1 MIIVALKGNDDMI
14 DKRYLTKILQAGKN
28 PTHDEI
34 EEILKKAKGRKK
46 LNLLEIAML
55 LNAHESEQLEHI
67 YRIAGEL
74 KDEIYGNRVVIFAP
88 LYISNFCVN
97 NCKYCGY
104 RRDNKFPRKKL
115 TQEEIKKQA
124 INLEKLGHKRLALE
138 VGEAPVETPIDYV
151 VESIKTI
158 YENSSI
164 RRINV
169 NIAATTV
176 EEYKMLHEVGIGT
189 YILFQETYDRD
200 AYLDQHPKSLKGD
213 YDYHLHAFD
222 RAFEAGIDD
231 VGAGVLFGLAD
242 YKFEVL
248 SLITHNRY
256 LEKKYGVG
264 FHTISVPR
272 LKKAEGMSLEDY
284 PHMISDEQF
293 KRLVT
298 ILRLAVPYIGLILS
312 TRESKEMREE
322 LISAGVSQISAG
334 SKTDVGGYHEELEES
349 EQEHDQFELSDE
361 RSVAEV
367 NKDLINRGFIPS
379 YCTACYR
386 KGRTGDRFMELAKNG
401 NIGLICEPNALMTLC
416 EYVMD
421 YGDQELIESGLKYI
435 LEHANTIKNQTI
447 KEKLKDNIFRIIKG
461 ERDLFF

>member
-1 MIIVALKGNDDMI
+1 MI
-14 DKRYLTKILQAGKN
+14 DKQYITKILKAGKH
-28 PTHDEI
+28 PSHDEI
-34 EEILKKAKGRKK
+34 ERILKKAKGRSR
-46 LNLLEIAML
+46 LNLLEISML
-55 LNAHESEQLEHI
+55 LNAHEEEQIKHI
-67 YRIAGEL
+67 SRIAGEL

-88 LYISNFCVN
+88 LYISNYCVN

-115 TQEEIKKQA
+115 TQEQIKEQA
-124 INLEKLGHKRLALE
+124 INLEHLGHKRLALE
-138 VGEAPVETPIDYV
+138 VGESPVETPIDYV
-151 VESIKTI
+151 VESIQTI
-158 YENSSI
+158 YDNSSI

-169 NIAATTV
+169 NIAATSV
-176 EEYKMLHEVGIGT
+176 EEYKKLHEVGIGT
-189 YILFQETYDRD
+189 YILFQETYDRE
-200 AYLDQHPKSLKGD
+200 AFTEQHPKSLKGD

-231 VGAGVLFGLAD
+231 VGAGVLFGLAN

-248 SLITHNRY
+248 SLIIHNRY
-256 LEKKYGVG
+256 LEEKYGVG

-272 LKKAEGMSLEDY
+272 LKKAEGMSLDDY

-298 ILRLAVPYIGLILS
+298 ILRLAVPYVGLILS

-334 SKTDVGGYHEELEES
+334 SKTDVGGYHEEHEEKD
-349 EQEHDQFELSDE
+349 HDQFELSDE
-361 RSVAEV
+361 RSVRDV
-367 NKDLINRGFIPS
+367 NKDLINRGYIPS

-386 KGRTGDRFMELAKNG
+386 KNRTGDRFMELAKNG
-401 NIGLICEPNALMTLC
+401 TIGLICEPNALMTLC
-416 EYVMD
+416 EYIMD
-421 YGDQELIESGLKYI
+421 YGDQDLIESGLKYI
-435 LEHANTIKNQTI
+435 LEHAGTIKNQTI
-447 KEKLKDNIFRIIKG
+447 KEKLKNNIFRIIKG

>member
-1 MIIVALKGNDDMI
+1 LDAAKHPTDQEI
-14 DKRYLTKILQAGKN
+14 DTILDKASKRK
-28 PTHDEI
+28 
-34 EEILKKAKGRKK
+34 R
-46 LNLLEIAML
+46 LNLMEIAML
-55 LNAHESEQLEHI
+55 LNAHQESQLERI
-67 YRIAGEL
+67 YDIAGQL

-104 RRDNKFPRKKL
+104 RRDNKFDRKKL
-115 TQEEIKKQA
+115 TQEEIKQQA
-124 INLEKLGHKRLALE
+124 VNLEKLGHKRLALE
-138 VGEAPVETPIDYV
+138 VGESPKETPIDYV

-169 NIAATTV
+169 NIAATSV
-176 EEYKMLHEVGIGT
+176 EEYKKLHDVGIGT

-200 AYLDQHPKSLKGD
+200 AYFDQHPTSLKGD
-213 YDYHLHAFD
+213 YDYHLHSFD

-231 VGAGVLFGLAD
+231 VGAGVLFGLANW
-242 YKFEVL
+242 KFEVL

-256 LEKKYGVG
+256 LEDKYGVG

-284 PHMISDEQF
+284 PNIISDEQF

-298 ILRLAVPYIGLILS
+298 VIRLAVPYIGIILS
-312 TRESKEMREE
+312 TRESKEMRNI
-322 LISAGVSQISAG
+322 LIDHGVSQISAG
-334 SKTDVGGYHEELEES
+334 SKTDVGGYHEEHEEVI
-349 EQEHDQFELSDE
+349 EHDQFELSDE
-361 RSVAEV
+361 RSVMNV
-367 NKDLINRGFIPS
+367 NKDLLESGHMPS

-386 KGRTGDRFMELAKNG
+386 KGRTGDRFMKLAKKG
-401 NIGLICEPNALMTLC
+401 TIGLICEPNALMTLT

-421 YGDQELIESGLKYI
+421 YGDQELTEKGLKYI
-435 LEHANTIKNQTI
+435 LDQAEKVRNQTV
-447 KEKLKDNIFRIIKG
+447 KSKLKENIYKIIKG
-461 ERDLFF
+461 ERDLYF

>member
-1 MIIVALKGNDDMI
+1 MNKDIIDETYI
-14 DKRYLTKILQAGKN
+14 RKILDAARN
-28 PTHDEI
+28 PNMNEI
-34 EEILKKAKGRKK
+34 EKIIQKARHRKK
-46 LNLLEIAML
+46 LNHMDIAML
-55 LNAHESEQLEHI
+55 LNAHDKKQLQKISEV
-67 YRIAGEL
+67 AGQL
-74 KDEIYGNRVVIFAP
+74 KDEIYGSRVVMFAP

-104 RRDNKFPRKKL
+104 RRDNNFTRKKL
-115 TQEEIKKQA
+115 AQEQIKQQA

-138 VGEAPVETPIDYV
+138 VGESPKETPIDYV

-158 YENSSI
+158 YDNSSI

-169 NIAATTV
+169 NIAATSV
-176 EEYKMLHEVGIGT
+176 EEYKKLKEVGIGT
-189 YILFQETYDRD
+189 YILFQETYDKTI
-200 AYLDQHPKSLKGD
+200 YQDQHPKSLKGD

-231 VGAGVLFGLAD
+231 VGAGVLFGLANW
-242 YKFEVL
+242 KFEVM
-248 SLITHNRY
+248 SLIIHNEY

-284 PHMISDEQF
+284 PHMIDDEQF

-298 ILRLAVPYIGLILS
+298 IIRLAVPYVGIILS
-312 TRESKEMREE
+312 TRETKEMREI
-322 LISAGVSQISAG
+322 LIKHGVSQISAG
-334 SKTDVGGYHEELEES
+334 SKTDVGGYHDEMEEHEP
-349 EQEHDQFELSDE
+349 DQFELSDE
-361 RSVAEV
+361 RSVMEV
-367 NKDLINRGFIPS
+367 NKDLIEKGFIPS

-386 KGRTGDRFMELAKNG
+386 KGRTGDRFMKLAKTG
-401 NIGLICEPNALMTLC
+401 SIGLICEPNAIMTLT

-421 YGDQELIESGLKYI
+421 YGDQDLIETGLKFI
-435 LEHANTIKNQTI
+435 FSHAETIKNQTV
-447 KEKLKDNIFRIIKG
+447 KEKLKTNIYRIIKG

>member
-1 MIIVALKGNDDMI
+1 MI
-14 DKRYLTKILQAGKN
+14 DKKYIQKILKAGKN
-28 PTHDEI
+28 PTNQEI
-34 EEILKKAKGRKK
+34 DEILKKAKGRKT

-55 LNAHESEQLEHI
+55 LNAHDKDQIERIS
-67 YRIAGEL
+67 RIAGEL

-115 TQEEIKKQA
+115 TQEQIAEQA

-138 VGEAPVETPIDYV
+138 VGEAPKETPIDYV

-158 YENSSI
+158 YDSSSI

-169 NIAATTV
+169 NIAATSV
-176 EEYKMLHEVGIGT
+176 EEYKKLKDVGIGT
-189 YILFQETYDRD
+189 YILFQETYDRE
-200 AYLDQHPKSLKGD
+200 AYEDQHPKSLKGD

-242 YKFEVL
+242 YKYEVL
-248 SLITHNRY
+248 SLIIHNRY
-256 LEKKYGVG
+256 LEDKYGVG

-298 ILRLAVPYIGLILS
+298 ILRLAVPYIGIILS

-334 SKTDVGGYHEELEES
+334 SKTDVGGYHEEEE
-349 EQEHDQFELSDE
+349 EEKEHDQFELSDE
-361 RSVAEV
+361 RSVADV
-367 NKDLINRGFIPS
+367 NKDLINRGYIPS

-416 EYVMD
+416 EYIMD

-435 LEHANTIKNQTI
+435 LEHTNTIKNQTI
-447 KEKLKDNIFRIIKG
+447 KEKLKANIFRIIKG

>member
-1 MIIVALKGNDDMI
+1 MSEVINKEYINKVLK
-14 DKRYLTKILQAGKN
+14 AAKN
-28 PTHDEI
+28 PSMDEI
-34 EEILKKAKGRKK
+34 SRILKKAQLREK
-46 LNLLEIAML
+46 LNHMEIAIL
-55 LNAHESEQLEHI
+55 LNAHDPKQLEEI
-67 YRIAGEL
+67 YTIAGEI
-74 KDEIYGNRVVIFAP
+74 KEEIYGSRVVMFAP

-115 TQEEIKKQA
+115 DQEHIKQQA

-138 VGEAPVETPIDYV
+138 VGESPTETPIDYV

-176 EEYKMLHEVGIGT
+176 EDYKKLHDVGIGT
-189 YILFQETYDRD
+189 YILFQETYDKE
-200 AYLDQHPKSLKGD
+200 AFADQHPKSLKGD

-231 VGAGVLFGLAD
+231 VGAGVLFGLAN
-242 YKFEVL
+242 YKFEVM
-248 SLITHNRY
+248 SLIIHNEY
-256 LEKKYGVG
+256 LEEKYGVG

-272 LKKAEGMSLEDY
+272 LKKAEGMTLEDY
-284 PHMISDEQF
+284 PHIISDEQF

-298 ILRLAVPYIGLILS
+298 IIRLAVPYVGIILS
-312 TRESKEMREE
+312 TRETMEIREE
-322 LISAGVSQISAG
+322 LIKHGVSQISAG
-334 SKTDVGGYHEELEES
+334 SKTDVGGYHDDMEEHEP
-349 EQEHDQFELSDE
+349 DQFELSDE
-361 RSVAEV
+361 RSVMEV
-367 NKDLINRGFIPS
+367 NKDLISKGFIPS

-386 KGRTGDRFMELAKNG
+386 KGRTGDRFMSLAKAG
-401 NIGLICEPNALMTLC
+401 TIGLICEPNALMTLT
-416 EYVMD
+416 EYIMD
-421 YGDQELIESGLKYI
+421 YGDQDLIETGLQFVFK
-435 LEHANTIKNQTI
+435 HADTIKNQTV
-447 KEKLKDNIFRIIKG
+447 KENLKTNIYRIIKG